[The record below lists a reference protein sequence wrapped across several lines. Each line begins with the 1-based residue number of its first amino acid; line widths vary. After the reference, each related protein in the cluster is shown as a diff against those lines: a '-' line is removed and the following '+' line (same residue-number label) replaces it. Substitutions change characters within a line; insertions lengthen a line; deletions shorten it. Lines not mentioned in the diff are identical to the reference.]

1 MKHGLILLL
10 ITLTSGYLEGQV
22 ITKLHN
28 GVSTFYYDVND
39 LPNIVASALDNDTII
54 LPGGPIACDEIL
66 VAKPLTFIGA
76 GMLDDSTQVTGRTVL
91 TYIFNEPLNIQ
102 PGGSNSSFHGMDIQR
117 DVMFGDGVS
126 SITFE
131 RCAFNDFVLG
141 EMNDVAASNVHLK
154 HCLFRSG
161 IASNGGSGS
170 TLPQGLLVEN
180 CIIEGGIHFGANNTA
195 SAQVTQCVLLDMTT
209 AASENEGVTFTH
221 NIFTR
226 NAGAYTVNSASSYSC
241 NLFCMIN
248 GNTVNWS
255 VTASDLGG
263 NNGVQITTNNV
274 FVSMPNVISYSE
286 NYDYHLAIGSPGAS
300 MSCSLNEA
308 GIYGGPVG
316 ASWKEGGIPFNPH
329 WVSFPASLGTSNG
342 GVINVNFSGAAQQ
355 D

>member
-10 ITLTSGYLEGQV
+10 ITLTPGYLRGQV

-54 LPGGPIACDEIL
+54 LPGGPIACTDIL
-66 VAKPLTFIGA
+66 VTKPLTFIGA

-180 CIIEGGIHFGANNTA
+180 CIIEGGIHFGANNIA
-195 SAQVTQCVLLDMTT
+195 SAQVTQCILLDMTT
-209 AASENEGVTFTH
+209 ATNENAGVTFTN

-226 NAGAYTVNSASSYSC
+226 YAGLYSFNSASTYAC
-241 NLFCMIN
+241 NLFCMTT
-248 GNTVNWS
+248 GTTLSW
-255 VTASDLGG
+255 TGATDQGG
-263 NNGVQITTNNV
+263 NIGWQLTSNNV
-274 FVSMPNVISYSE
+274 FVDVPTYSDYDE
-286 NYDYHLAIGSPGAS
+286 DYDYHLAIGSPGAS
-300 MSCSLNEA
+300 LTCTLNEA
-308 GIYGGPVG
+308 GIYGGPFG